1 MISKWHVLNCHLLLF
16 FSFLKSVELWKW
28 ITVEVNYF
36 RTRASNLDICVE
48 RVIWNPL
55 ECLNCPKNIFLPFFF
70 IPPLSFLSVH
80 TLFSVSVW
88 TEVCVDT
95 SLTYMKPPSND
106 PQWDQSVLRKHSEG
120 VFGLLSLA
128 MIHKAFSIINEP
140 RLALGL
146 STGSRILTDIML
158 EWNYGEK
165 NC

>member
-1 MISKWHVLNCHLLLF
+1 MKPAAWFEWHVLNCHLLLF
-16 FSFLKSVELWKW
+16 LSFFKFFFSSNCGSELLYDACQC
-28 ITVEVNYF
+28 E
-36 RTRASNLDICVE
+36 E

-55 ECLNCPKNIFLPFFF
+55 KCLNCPKNIFLPSFF

-80 TLFSVSVW
+80 TLLSVSVW

-95 SLTYMKPPSND
+95 SLSYMKPPSND

-158 EWNYGEK
+158 EWS
-165 NC
+165 